1 MCRCWRCSPLR
12 WHWRFPDR
20 LDPLHKRKFR
30 VSKFQAGYAYR
41 LPVGPANLAL
51 GGTVAAFA
59 KPRALDAAYGD
70 NPMGYTVFAKLS
82 LGD

>member
-1 MCRCWRCSPLR
+1 MPPPAQFLASRQIPREQIPG
-12 WHWRFPDR
+12 R
-20 LDPLHKRKFR
+20 LC
-30 VSKFQAGYAYR
+30 YR
-41 LPVGPANLAL
+41 LPIGPVNLAL

-59 KPRALDAAYGD
+59 KPGELDTAYGK

>member
-1 MCRCWRCSPLR
+1 M
-12 WHWRFPDR
+12 
-20 LDPLHKRKFR
+20 
-30 VSKFQAGYAYR
+30 SKFQAGYAYR
-41 LPVGPANLAL
+41 LPIGPVNLAL

-59 KPRALDAAYGD
+59 KPGALDAAYGK